1 MKFEDRIQLRLSDLT
16 EELFENIVA
25 YGFHAPSGMGG
36 PGCVIMIAEDGRS
49 YQFYGPDL
57 NKLNYHREWV
67 SLFPVLN
74 QCDTSQWKLAENVSC
89 TKLLVRN
96 DIYDLFMEN
105 RSTPEETIDYRWED
119 SCIKATLLLHARTE
133 EEIEKINRR
142 YELRTPLFEKDDLV
156 EFYFDNG
163 TKKTKCK
170 GVIAGTDIYR
180 IHGNIETIEYDILG
194 KDYENYRKKCLYK
207 HIDENHIK
215 TTPGKLLILSGFS
228 GVGKETVIQQLLTEY
243 PEKYVVAVSA
253 TTRKPRKGEVD
264 GKSYHFKKREEFEDL
279 INKNEFLEFA
289 EYAGEYYGTLK
300 NDVYKNFFKGKNVI
314 IEIDSQGARQIRK
327 QQKIQSVFLIPPSFD
342 ELLHRLKNRGTE
354 TEESIRRRLKQALVE
369 IEHVEEYGVI
379 LVNDSVEGTAFVVDA
394 LFHPAL
400 KHACG
405 CNERELN
412 IVKEIREGIIRYLSN
427 GNLSDRGIY

>member
-1 MKFEDRIQLRLSDLT
+1 M
-16 EELFENIVA
+16 
-25 YGFHAPSGMGG
+25 
-36 PGCVIMIAEDGRS
+36 
-49 YQFYGPDL
+49 
-57 NKLNYHREWV
+57 
-67 SLFPVLN
+67 
-74 QCDTSQWKLAENVSC
+74 
-89 TKLLVRN
+89 
-96 DIYDLFMEN
+96 
-105 RSTPEETIDYRWED
+105 
-119 SCIKATLLLHARTE
+119 
-133 EEIEKINRR
+133 
-142 YELRTPLFEKDDLV
+142 
-156 EFYFDNG
+156 
-163 TKKTKCK
+163 
-170 GVIAGTDIYR
+170 
-180 IHGNIETIEYDILG
+180 
-194 KDYENYRKKCLYK
+194 
-207 HIDENHIK
+207 
-215 TTPGKLLILSGFS
+215 ILSGFS
-228 GVGKETVIQQLLTEY
+228 GVGKGTVIQQLLTEY

-279 INKNEFLEFA
+279 INKNE
-289 EYAGEYYGTLK
+289 
-300 NDVYKNFFKGKNVI
+300 FFKGKNVI